1 MHEAVISD
9 KALWARAELGAELLV
24 EGVFSGG
31 IYLSFPEGTMLMLHD
46 SRFGSLPFG
55 AAVKELNGRGRLLG
69 IEAGMT
75 ARLSA
80 DALVIPAAKIRFPIC
95 FLPAPTPSGIIAEGF
110 LEQAAPCAAMP
121 EDLFSRTA
129 APALEKLNQGLKT
142 GDEAALNTA
151 VQGLVGLGRG
161 LTPSYDDYLT
171 GLLFC
176 LHYAGRP
183 IAALDRAVLGS
194 LERTNRYSAAFLRA
208 AAEGGYFSLLADCL
222 ASGSGEALQELF
234 AVGSSSGRDMLAGM
248 CHAVSF
254 LSSCK
259 LA

>member
-31 IYLSFPEGTMLMLHD
+31 IYLSFPDGTMLMLHD

-55 AAVKELNGRGRLLG
+55 ASVEGLKGRGRLLG
-69 IEAGMT
+69 IEVGMP
-75 ARLSA
+75 AYLSA
-80 DALVIPAAKIRFPIC
+80 DALAIPAAEIRFPIGL
-95 FLPAPTPSGIIAEGF
+95 LPAPAPSGFIAEGF
-110 LEQAAPCAAMP
+110 LERAAPCSAMP
-121 EDLFSRTA
+121 EDIFSRMA
-129 APALEKLNQGLKT
+129 APALEKLDQGLKT

-176 LHYAGRP
+176 LHYAGCTTE
-183 IAALDRAVLGS
+183 ALARAVLDS
-194 LERTNRYSAAFLRA
+194 LGRTNRYSAAFLRA

-222 ASGSGEALQELF
+222 ASGSREALEKLL

-248 CHAVSF
+248 CHAVAL
-254 LSSCK
+254 LSTCK

>member
-9 KALWARAELGAELLV
+9 KALWARVELGAELLT

-31 IYLSFPEGTMLMLHD
+31 IYLSFPDGAMLMLHD

-55 AAVKELNGRGRLLG
+55 AAVKELTGQGRLLG
-69 IEAGMT
+69 IEAGMP

-80 DALVIPAAKIRFPIC
+80 DALVIYAAEIRFPIR
-95 FLPAPTPSGIIAEGF
+95 FLPAPAPSGIISESF
-110 LEQAAPCAAMP
+110 LKRAAPCSAMP
-121 EDLFSRTA
+121 EDIFSRTA
-129 APALEKLNQGLKT
+129 APALEKLDQGLKT
-142 GDEAALNTA
+142 GDVTALNAA

-176 LHYAGRP
+176 LHYAGRSA
-183 IAALDRAVLGS
+183 AALDRAVLDS
-194 LERTNRYSAAFLRA
+194 LGRTNRYSGAFLRA

-222 ASGSGEALQELF
+222 ASESGEALQKLL
-234 AVGSSSGRDMLAGM
+234 AVGSSSGHDMLAGM

-254 LSSCK
+254 LSSRK

>member
-9 KALWARAELGAELLV
+9 KALWARAESGAGLLA

-31 IYLSFPEGTMLMLHD
+31 IYFSFPDGAMLMLHD

-55 AAVKELNGRGRLLG
+55 AAVKALDGQGRLLG
-69 IEAGMT
+69 IEAGMS
-75 ARLSA
+75 ACLSA
-80 DALVIPAAKIRFPIC
+80 DALVIPAAGLRFPLR
-95 FLPAPTPSGIIAEGF
+95 FLPAPTPSGIIDDAF
-110 LEQAAPCAAMP
+110 LERAAPCSAMP
-121 EDLFSRTA
+121 EDLFSRAA
-129 APALEKLNQGLKT
+129 APALEKLDQGLKT

-183 IAALDRAVLGS
+183 SGALDRAVLAS
-194 LERTNRYSAAFLRA
+194 LRRTNRYSAAFLRA

-222 ASGSGEALQELF
+222 ASGSGEALQTLL
-234 AVGSSSGRDMLAGM
+234 AVGSRSGRDMLAGM
-248 CHAVSF
+248 
-254 LSSCK
+254 
-259 LA
+259 